1 MVLVEPIDPT
11 LNEVDDKGE
20 AMTELRV
27 NKVKQSLAESKVVT
41 VPMGP
46 MSPELIEHFGPLGFD
61 ALWLEGE
68 HGPVDFDN
76 IPDLTRACD
85 LWGMTPIV
93 RVYQNEPAVI
103 YRTLDLGA
111 MGVCVPHI
119 NTKPEAEAVVQAS
132 KFAPMGMRGSFTS
145 LSLIHI

>member
-41 VPMGP
+41 VPM
-46 MSPELIEHFGPLGFD
+46 
-61 ALWLEGE
+61 
-68 HGPVDFDN
+68 
-76 IPDLTRACD
+76 
-85 LWGMTPIV
+85 
-93 RVYQNEPAVI
+93 
-103 YRTLDLGA
+103 
-111 MGVCVPHI
+111 
-119 NTKPEAEAVVQAS
+119 
-132 KFAPMGMRGSFTS
+132 